1 MTQPGPKGLYAGR
14 SAADRRAERRARLL
28 ESGLEMF
35 GTVGYAMSPVGA
47 ICKSANLSNRQYYEE
62 FADRE
67 ALLIAVYDDINTK
80 ALEAVTAALAEL
92 ESPTFADRVRTSLEA
107 YISYTASDLRRAHIA
122 YVQIVGVSPAI
133 ETVRLGWRRRWVD
146 LISDIVRAAI
156 ERGEVR
162 DQDYSLA
169 ASAFVGAV
177 NGVLQDWCATED
189 RAPLSEVISE
199 LSRIAIAA
207 AAR

>member
-1 MTQPGPKGLYAGR
+1 MTQPGPNGLYAGR